1 MTDRKPTPITREA
14 FEAYRSAFRA
24 LGPRHRMVDRWRYD
38 LGWNCAEPVVAGY
51 LAEERSH
58 LVERAGHA

>member
-1 MTDRKPTPITREA
+1 MTDTMPISREA
-14 FEAYRSAFRA
+14 WEAYRSAFRA

-38 LGWNCAEPVVAGY
+38 LDWSVPEPVVADW
-51 LAEERSH
+51 LAPERAK